1 MSKIRVN
8 SITSIGGTAPV
19 VFESGIAGDG
29 SGLTLKP
36 VAVSFDPAATA
47 TGISTS
53 SNITVIFDQ
62 DMEFSGVGTIF
73 IREGSVTGTIA
84 TSFTCGVSTRAT
96 ISGSTLVIDPV
107 DPLDFGQLYVVSLP
121 SVGIANTLG
130 GFYGGTNGYSFTTA
144 QQSFTAEGG
153 DHVFTIA
160 SGSSPTGY
168 FKYHVFTSSGILTT
182 TDSSTQANS
191 LSAMI
196 VAGGGG
202 GGNGAVQPFPPVSG
216 GAGGGGAGGLLSY
229 TGPTL
234 NLSAGTYNIVIGAG
248 GIGTSGNNSS
258 INTDP
263 TNSLITVYGGGGGA
277 TFRHTQEPTTPT
289 ATVISEFYV
298 GLPGGSGGGGYGPG
312 GPNIPTGASPTNPN
326 GGPGVP
332 GQGYAGGI
340 SQSGTIGPPTFL
352 PAYMGGGGGGAGGA
366 GGNADAN
373 TGTTPWPANNP
384 LRGGNGGAGAPNPAF
399 ASNLIGP
406 YVTSIPT
413 DTWDKVGPTGL
424 YAGGGGGA
432 SAKFPTVQK
441 VGGDGGPGG
450 GGAGVTTPTATPWN
464 TGATDHPSLIGEA
477 GANGTGGGGGG
488 GMHNSTAPSGGS
500 GVFMLRYAVDS

>member
-19 VFESGIAGDG
+19 VFESGITGDG

-36 VAVSFDPAATA
+36 VAVSFDPPATA

-84 TSFTCGVSTRAT
+84 TSFTCGVSPRAT

-160 SGSSPTGY
+160 SGSSPTGF
-168 FKYHVFTSSGILTT
+168 FKYHVFTSTGILTT

-202 GGNGAVQPFPPVSG
+202 GGNGAVQPYPPVSG

-263 TNSLITVYGGGGGA
+263 TNSLITVYGGGGGG
-277 TFRHTQEPTTPT
+277 TFRHTTPPTTPQS
-289 ATVISEFYV
+289 TVIHNSFG
-298 GLPGGSGGGGYGPG
+298 GLPGGSGGGGYGG
-312 GPNIPTGASPTNPN
+312 GPTDPN
-326 GGPGVP
+326 GGTGVP
-332 GQGYAGGI
+332 GQGYAGGS
-340 SQSGTIGPPTFL
+340 SQSGSTGAPQYL
-352 PAYMGGGGGGAGGA
+352 PAYMGGGGGGAGGS

-373 TGTTPWPANNP
+373 PNVPPPANNP

-413 DTWDKVGPTGL
+413 DAWNKVGPTGL

-450 GGAGVTTPTATPWN
+450 GGSGVTTPTADPWY
-464 TGATDHPSLIGEA
+464 TGAGDHPSLIGEA

-488 GMHNSTAPSGGS
+488 GMHNATGPSGGS